1 MNYDTVIVELLSR
14 VQALEEQVNLLNQ
27 KNGCSSQS
35 SVGEIKM
42 NDNKKV
48 TTTDIK
54 NYILEL
60 KHKARESG
68 KKSITLIARD
78 ISSDLQLKQRY
89 PMICNAM
96 RQSMNESDEIVFS
109 PASGY
114 SSTLEIKYYLYSV

>member
-14 VQALEEQVNLLNQ
+14 VQALEAQVDSLNQ
-27 KNGCSSQS
+27 KCGCPSRSST
-35 SVGEIKM
+35 GEIEM
-42 NDNKKV
+42 NTNKKI

-60 KHKARESG
+60 KHKARQSG
-68 KKSITLIARD
+68 KKSITLIARG

-96 RQSMNESDEIVFS
+96 RQAMNESDEIVSS

-114 SSTLEIKYYLYSV
+114 SSTLEIKYYLYSM

>member
-14 VQALEEQVNLLNQ
+14 VQALEAQVDLLNQ
-27 KNGCSSQS
+27 KCGCPSKSNT
-35 SVGEIKM
+35 GEIEM
-42 NDNKKV
+42 NTNKKI

-60 KHKARESG
+60 KHKARRSG
-68 KKSITLIARD
+68 EKSITLIARD

-96 RQSMNESDEIVFS
+96 RQAMNKSDEIVFS

-114 SSTLEIKYYLYSV
+114 SSTLEIKYYL